1 MNDGKGKIL
10 PFPPARR
17 ADHQPGCREGDRAAA
32 TFGSRVSPCSAE
44 LTAPPALPGPVP
56 TSLGQ
61 QEHGRSSTGPKRVRP
76 RPKAALAS
84 GYSEHEGCAYPQHQ
98 EKAKAVAEDSP
109 AEGSPEQLSAVS
121 CCLPSPAGAIL
132 APDSRV
138 PPGAT
143 SPARDSPALPAGEI
157 PPHPLR
163 KPGQPHLLH
172 LLHTPPTLT
181 LLKGKGATQ
190 GTKLLGFGVQ
200 DLQDTLCC
208 CSLQKLTPT

>member
-1 MNDGKGKIL
+1 MMEKEKSSPSHL
-10 PFPPARR
+10 PGGLITSQAAERVTELQRHSAAACPPA
-17 ADHQPGCREGDRAAA
+17 PPS
-32 TFGSRVSPCSAE
+32 SRLPLPCQDLSPHPSASRN
-44 LTAPPALPGPVP
+44 TGGAPQAQ
-56 TSLGQ
+56 S
-61 QEHGRSSTGPKRVRP
+61 ECRP

-190 GTKLLGFGVQ
+190 GTKLLSFGVQ